1 MAGISK
7 QTYNTKKGVVT
18 KYVITYRDITGKQR
32 MKGGYNT
39 LKEAKADLSKFEELK
54 ICTAKNPTF
63 GFLIDNFMD
72 KAERKFAKN
81 TFQAYK
87 SYITKYLT
95 PWLNVRYDK
104 MNPLILQATFDKWEK
119 EKPYTAHNILLFCR
133 GAINYNIKKKVIA
146 KYNVF
151 EDLDD
156 ISRPPKETKHLE
168 FEELITILNKCYE
181 IFPRHFAMIFLLMG
195 AGLRIGECVALEIS
209 DFFGDYVHI
218 NKQYTADQ
226 LEYHTKTSNSLRD
239 AYLFNILTKVIRW
252 HISNLSADSKLLF
265 PNEAGGYIN
274 PSNFRNR
281 IWKPLLKE
289 CGITKRVRLHDIRGS
304 YIDLL
309 LANGV
314 SGKFAQENVGHGDW
328 SVTYNEYSKNNRDG
342 INNAMTIL
350 NNMFSNKLASKKC
363 YKNVINF
370 SENEQN
376 NVVSLLDRMSK
387 KGIKKE
393 S

>member
-1 MAGISK
+1 
-7 QTYNTKKGVVT
+7 
-18 KYVITYRDITGKQR
+18 
-32 MKGGYNT
+32 
-39 LKEAKADLSKFEELK
+39 
-54 ICTAKNPTF
+54 
-63 GFLIDNFMD
+63 
-72 KAERKFAKN
+72 
-81 TFQAYK
+81 
-87 SYITKYLT
+87 
-95 PWLNVRYDK
+95 
-104 MNPLILQATFDKWEK
+104 
-119 EKPYTAHNILLFCR
+119 
-133 GAINYNIKKKVIA
+133 
-146 KYNVF
+146 
-151 EDLDD
+151 
-156 ISRPPKETKHLE
+156 
-168 FEELITILNKCYE
+168 
-181 IFPRHFAMIFLLMG
+181 MIFLLMG

-239 AYLFNILTKVIRW
+239 AYLFNILTEVIRW